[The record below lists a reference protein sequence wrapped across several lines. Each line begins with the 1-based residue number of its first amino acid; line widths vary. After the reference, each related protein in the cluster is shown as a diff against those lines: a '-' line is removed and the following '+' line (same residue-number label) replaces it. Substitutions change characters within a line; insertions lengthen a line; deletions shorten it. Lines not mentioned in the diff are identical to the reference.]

1 MGYGEGQISDNLCGM
16 CCKNPHI
23 LVTNEMGYGNEKD
36 IRILDDSKLPML
48 ADLGGGGGGIV
59 NQDRKCK
66 QV

>member
-16 CCKNPHI
+16 CCKNPQI

-48 ADLGGGGGGIV
+48 ADLGGWGH
-59 NQDRKCK
+59 R
-66 QV
+66 